1 MALLIKR
8 NVLRAV
14 ISGIFFSAFS
24 CVLLRAQTIAVRA
37 TAIDVDLHGNVYV
50 LNAEGNTLSEFD
62 RSGRLLHVIGGPGWQ
77 DAQFD
82 RPAGLWARNGIDVF
96 VADYGNHR
104 IERFDRA
111 LSFVS
116 SFSTH
121 DSGNPDERFGY
132 PSDVALSREGSLF
145 ICDTENSRIVKVD
158 QTNTVE
164 RTFGDFGAGKGRL
177 TMPRMVGLGPKD
189 EVYVLDGER
198 VAVFDAFGNF
208 LRDLV
213 PGVFNK
219 PVALYADNSGVAVL
233 DSASVFF
240 FDAEGRPWGVFP
252 VRSILQ
258 EPVAVRSIALGA
270 GSLYLLVPDGVFCV
284 PDPRLRGVPETR

>member
-1 MALLIKR
+1 MAPLISR

-14 ISGIFFSAFS
+14 ISGLLFSAFS
-24 CVLLRAQTIAVRA
+24 CVLLRAQTIAVQG

-50 LNAEGNTLSEFD
+50 LDAEGNTLSEFD
-62 RSGRLLHVIGGPGWQ
+62 RSGGLLRVVGGPGWQ

-132 PSDVALSREGSLF
+132 PSDVALSREGGLF
-145 ICDTENSRIVKVD
+145 ISDTENSRIVKVD

-189 EVYVLDGER
+189 EVYVLDGSALRFLMPSVISSGTWCRVCSTNRWRSTRTTASLLSWIQNRSSSSTRR
-198 VAVFDAFGNF
+198 VARGACSRCGRFFRNPSPCVQSRWGSARSTC
-208 LRDLV
+208 LCRMASSACRI
-213 PGVFNK
+213 PG
-219 PVALYADNSGVAVL
+219 
-233 DSASVFF
+233 
-240 FDAEGRPWGVFP
+240 
-252 VRSILQ
+252 
-258 EPVAVRSIALGA
+258 
-270 GSLYLLVPDGVFCV
+270 
-284 PDPRLRGVPETR
+284 